1 MMDGLPTPDE
11 PQTPAAIRALRGDRS
26 RAHFARLVGVTP
38 NTVYRWELP
47 EDAKEARRPRAG
59 DRAQLARLA
68 RDSAERAVTEP
79 AETDRDRWSSE
90 PMAPELSAME
100 SRILRLFSADHEG
113 AYAELLGAVATPLAR
128 TERALAAAGLA
139 LHAALRHFD
148 GERALVALAPALRVV
163 LEPEP
168 PGRLSSVD
176 AIVGEWTFGAAA
188 ILHAL
193 PQKRLFD
200 LGKLQ
205 DFASSAVRASDVHGG
220 SVGRL
225 LAACAL
231 NAAAATVG
239 DEALAERAFRL
250 LPRVSRGA
258 LPELLSAHLD
268 EIHAFRMLLR
278 GEMTAARSHL
288 EAVAEAAERLQCRPL
303 EARALGCLA
312 VRHLDDLAD
321 PETAL
326 AIAARSRR
334 AAERGRLGGGIH
346 DAFAT
351 RAELEALLRRGAV
364 DDAVARL
371 GDLDRATEE
380 LGFPPFPALTAVA
393 RVLLFAGRYDDLES
407 RASALRGGDSDGAS
421 NPRTAELHSS
431 FDAIVPI
438 ADAYATYFEA
448 LAIYGRGGSSSL
460 LLATFAE
467 AEAKA
472 ARWRLLLRDVLVYGT
487 GALLACGRFDE
498 GEQSL
503 RRTQRLLDRLP
514 SPWAIAHS
522 RRLEGTV
529 LAARGD
535 WTSARTHIEAAI
547 AAFEVARDSVDA
559 TLARWLF
566 ASLAAM
572 NGEVLTGDAS
582 LEARRAAFLPMGL
595 VLPATVES
603 GLARQQRLH
612 DARLRGGD
620 GSSPH
625 LPTTTHRFTAARLV
639 VPVSRLTVRGGDRR
653 LIERELLAVLGD
665 LLAPRVFRIEEIDS
679 AGAAVAGHG
688 APLPSVASWVEFGD
702 GTGRRMRIGT
712 AGVVEDDTRA
722 AMTVLAH
729 VASLALEV
737 ATVRGLGVEHVGESR
752 RRLATAAEE
761 DEGDYAALP
770 SEFIAFSPTMRK
782 LRKEV
787 TTVATSKAT
796 VVVTG
801 ESGSGKEVVARALH
815 SASPRK
821 TRPFVTFN
829 CATVPR
835 DLFEGQ
841 LFGFK
846 RGAFTGATA
855 DHAGVIRTADR
866 GTLFLDEIGELPLDV
881 QPKLLRFLENQEIVL
896 LGASRAIPVD
906 VRVVA
911 ATHRDLG
918 ALVRAGAFREDLFF
932 RLQVVA
938 LSVPPLRERRE
949 DILPLARHFLERF
962 GGHEHPVLLTDDAAT
977 RLLAHRYTGNVR
989 ELRNIL
995 ERTLAHAPEMTVLRA
1010 DALRMDLERDRERE

>member
-1 MMDGLPTPDE
+1 
-11 PQTPAAIRALRGDRS
+11 
-26 RAHFARLVGVTP
+26 
-38 NTVYRWELP
+38 
-47 EDAKEARRPRAG
+47 
-59 DRAQLARLA
+59 
-68 RDSAERAVTEP
+68 
-79 AETDRDRWSSE
+79 
-90 PMAPELSAME
+90 
-100 SRILRLFSADHEG
+100 
-113 AYAELLGAVATPLAR
+113 
-128 TERALAAAGLA
+128 
-139 LHAALRHFD
+139 
-148 GERALVALAPALRVV
+148 
-163 LEPEP
+163 
-168 PGRLSSVD
+168 
-176 AIVGEWTFGAAA
+176 
-188 ILHAL
+188 
-193 PQKRLFD
+193 
-200 LGKLQ
+200 
-205 DFASSAVRASDVHGG
+205 
-220 SVGRL
+220 
-225 LAACAL
+225 
-231 NAAAATVG
+231 
-239 DEALAERAFRL
+239 
-250 LPRVSRGA
+250 
-258 LPELLSAHLD
+258 
-268 EIHAFRMLLR
+268 
-278 GEMTAARSHL
+278 
-288 EAVAEAAERLQCRPL
+288 
-303 EARALGCLA
+303 
-312 VRHLDDLAD
+312 
-321 PETAL
+321 
-326 AIAARSRR
+326 
-334 AAERGRLGGGIH
+334 
-346 DAFAT
+346 
-351 RAELEALLRRGAV
+351 
-364 DDAVARL
+364 
-371 GDLDRATEE
+371 
-380 LGFPPFPALTAVA
+380 
-393 RVLLFAGRYDDLES
+393 
-407 RASALRGGDSDGAS
+407 
-421 NPRTAELHSS
+421 
-431 FDAIVPI
+431 
-438 ADAYATYFEA
+438 
-448 LAIYGRGGSSSL
+448 
-460 LLATFAE
+460 
-467 AEAKA
+467 
-472 ARWRLLLRDVLVYGT
+472 
-487 GALLACGRFDE
+487 
-498 GEQSL
+498 
-503 RRTQRLLDRLP
+503 
-514 SPWAIAHS
+514 
-522 RRLEGTV
+522 
-529 LAARGD
+529 
-535 WTSARTHIEAAI
+535 
-547 AAFEVARDSVDA
+547 
-559 TLARWLF
+559 
-566 ASLAAM
+566 
-572 NGEVLTGDAS
+572 
-582 LEARRAAFLPMGL
+582 
-595 VLPATVES
+595 
-603 GLARQQRLH
+603 
-612 DARLRGGD
+612 
-620 GSSPH
+620 
-625 LPTTTHRFTAARLV
+625 
-639 VPVSRLTVRGGDRR
+639 
-653 LIERELLAVLGD
+653 
-665 LLAPRVFRIEEIDS
+665 
-679 AGAAVAGHG
+679 
-688 APLPSVASWVEFGD
+688 
-702 GTGRRMRIGT
+702 MRIGT